1 MDGTLPAP
9 AAEQAT
15 EPGFERVDCYVCGSK
30 DHEELLHSRDRLH
43 RLPGR
48 FRVVRCKG
56 CGLAFTNPRLNR
68 EALRAHYPPHYP
80 MNQFRPADPGDPL
93 GKRLVARH
101 LARMDRIKIRTV
113 LRSATLGPET
123 TVLDVGCGNGSF
135 LAELR
140 RVAGCRV
147 VGIEPAPVP
156 CRYARE
162 RFGVE
167 VHEGLLEELDL
178 PAESLDVVTL
188 WHVLE
193 HQWDVRAT
201 LATIRRILKPGGKL
215 VIESPDFS
223 DPLARVFRG
232 FWCNLELPRHL
243 LHFTPATVARVLEQA
258 EFRVERVRRGG
269 AMPPCSV
276 FLASLFAVFGATYEP
291 DLVRMAVLTEIVW
304 GATWPL
310 FALEGLVTG
319 RGVLTAVATR

>member
-1 MDGTLPAP
+1 MDGILPAP
-9 AAEQAT
+9 VGEIAAAD
-15 EPGFERVDCYVCGSK
+15 GFEWVDCYACGSK
-30 DHEELLHSRDRLH
+30 SHEELLHGRDRLH

-48 FRVVRCKG
+48 FRVVRCKD
-56 CGLAFTNPRLNR
+56 CDLVFTNPRLNR
-68 EALRAHYPPHYP
+68 QAIRAHYPPHYP
-80 MNQFRPADPGDPL
+80 MNQFRPAEPGAPL
-93 GKRLVARH
+93 ANRLVARH

-113 LRSATLGPET
+113 RRSASLSADT

-140 RVAGCRV
+140 RVSGCRV

-162 RFGVE
+162 RFGIE
-167 VHEGLLEELDL
+167 VHEGFLEELDL
-178 PAESLDVVTL
+178 PPASFDVVTL

-201 LATIRRILKPGGKL
+201 LAAIGRILKPGGKL

-232 FWCNLELPRHL
+232 YWCNLELPRHL
-243 LHFTPATVARVLEQA
+243 LHFTPATVTRVLER
-258 EFRVERVRRGG
+258 EGYRVETVRRGG

-276 FLASLFAVFGATYEP
+276 FLASAFAVLGATYEP
-291 DLVRMAVLTEIVW
+291 DLVKMAVITEVVW
-304 GATWPL
+304 GVTWPL

-319 RGVLTAVATR
+319 RGVLTAVAAK